1 MKYRQNEILSEFK
14 IVHKKLIT
22 CDSKVYAFSDGQRR
36 EISNE
41 LVFKYPECL
50 LNMNMI
56 DIDSRDGNKKN
67 KVEIDYRFKYMD
79 EIVRYMANEYDIGE
93 LNDVEFD
100 EFCREL
106 MMMRTPI

>member
-1 MKYRQNEILSEFK
+1 MKYRQNEILSEFV

-41 LVFKYPECL
+41 LVKNHQESL

-56 DIDSRDGNKKN
+56 DIDSRHINH
-67 KVEIDYRFKYMD
+67 EIGIDFHFKYLD
-79 EIVRYMANEYDIGE
+79 EMIEYIKK
-93 LNDVEFD
+93 
-100 EFCREL
+100 
-106 MMMRTPI
+106 

>member
-1 MKYRQNEILSEFK
+1 MKYRQNEILSEFV

-56 DIDSRDGNKKN
+56 DINSRNSNNDIKIN
-67 KVEIDYRFKYMD
+67 YSLKYLYEM
-79 EIVRYMANEYDIGE
+79 VK
-93 LNDVEFD
+93 
-100 EFCREL
+100 
-106 MMMRTPI
+106 

>member
-50 LNMNMI
+50 LNVNMI
-56 DIDSRDGNKKN
+56 DIDSRHINHEIGIDFHFKYLDEMIEYNKNFVKN
-67 KVEIDYRFKYMD
+67 KQYE
-79 EIVRYMANEYDIGE
+79 
-93 LNDVEFD
+93 EFATSK
-100 EFCREL
+100 
-106 MMMRTPI
+106 TPDKKILIFY

>member
-1 MKYRQNEILSEFK
+1 MKYRQNEILSEFV

-50 LNMNMI
+50 LNVNMI
-56 DIDSRDGNKKN
+56 DIDSRNSN
-67 KVEIDYRFKYMD
+67 HEIGIDFHFKYLD
-79 EIVRYMANEYDIGE
+79 EMIEYIKNEYDIGE

-100 EFCREL
+100 KFCREL

>member
-1 MKYRQNEILSEFK
+1 MNEILTEFK

-56 DIDSRDGNKKN
+56 DIDSRNSNNDIKIN
-67 KVEIDYRFKYMD
+67 YSLKYLYEM
-79 EIVRYMANEYDIGE
+79 VK
-93 LNDVEFD
+93 
-100 EFCREL
+100 
-106 MMMRTPI
+106 